1 MKSSHKQSLNPMNW
15 VTGCFL
21 LLINTCGWAAVHI
34 SETGTGQAAVISYY
48 TVHNDLNTLVSVRN
62 NDDIGKAIKVTIRES
77 RLTEAVRSIN
87 VYLDAHDQWSVALLK
102 GDDDL
107 SLISNDDSCAV
118 SFPIN
123 ENGEPAPEPPLD
135 YWQWET
141 GTIQVIE
148 MGSID
153 VTEPGS
159 VFAGEPLSSQC
170 SEITE
175 AWSAN
180 GFWVTDPNTH
190 MGPVKGGLSV
200 TGSVIDVT
208 KGFAFEIPTLMMEGF
223 YPADTIDHEN
233 PFVWLPD
240 LDSGTNQ
247 SLINHDGQAIT
258 TTWPTAYE
266 AVSALLMTT
275 SAANT
280 YDLDANFGANSE
292 WVISIPTLHHHT
304 LNEPSAPFNVDST
317 GVLFPGH
324 DARGSYTVFDL
335 SGKAYDTVC
344 TGICVPQQPNYIQH
358 SVLTYSLGSIQQE
371 RDSLLGGSLGDNV
384 YAFNLDRFIPWVEQ
398 GTLKL
403 HFNQDLYSR
412 GNDRGMSSSDGSAQS
427 FAGLPV
433 MGFAV
438 QMFRNANAQPGLLAS
453 YATSHSHIT
462 ERSINTE

>member
-1 MKSSHKQSLNPMNW
+1 MKSSHKQSLNSLKW
-15 VTGCFL
+15 TTGCL
-21 LLINTCGWAAVHI
+21 MLLINTCWAAVHI

-48 TVHNDLNTLVSVRN
+48 TVNNDLNTLVSVRN

-102 GDDDL
+102 GEDDL
-107 SLISNDDSCAV
+107 KLISNDDSCAL

-153 VTEPGS
+153 VNDSGS
-159 VFAGEPLSSQC
+159 VFAGEKLSTQC
-170 SEITE
+170 NEITA
-175 AWSAN
+175 AWSVN
-180 GFWVTDPNTH
+180 GFWENDPNAH
-190 MGPVKGGLSV
+190 LGPVSGGLSV
-200 TGSVIDVT
+200 SGSVIDVT
-208 KGFAFEIPTLMMEGF
+208 QGFAFEIPTLMMEGF
-223 YPADTIDHEN
+223 YPPETIDHQN
-233 PFVWLPD
+233 PFDWLPN

-280 YDLDANFGANSE
+280 YDLDANFGAISE
-292 WVISIPTLHHHT
+292 WVISIPTLHHHI
-304 LNEPSAPFNVDST
+304 LNEPSAPFRADST
-317 GVLFPGH
+317 GVLFP
-324 DARGSYTVFDL
+324 DQITRGSYTVYDL
-335 SGKAYDTVC
+335 TGKAYETVC
-344 TGICVPQQPNYIQH
+344 TAFCVPTQPSYIQH
-358 SVLTYSLGSIQQE
+358 SVLTYSLGSIHEE
-371 RDSLLGGSLGDNV
+371 RDSLLGGPLGANV
-384 YAFNLDRFIPWVEQ
+384 YAFNLDRFVPWIAQ
-398 GTLKL
+398 GTLKIHL
-403 HFNQDLYSR
+403 DKELFSR
-412 GNDRGMSSSDGSAQS
+412 GNDRGVSSTDGSMHIY
-427 FAGLPV
+427 AGLPV

-438 QMFRNANAQPGLLAS
+438 QMFRNANAQPGLLAA